1 MFEALRE
8 RGVTVEY
15 HEFEGEQ
22 HGFRK
27 ADTVMAVARAEL
39 DFYLRVLRI

>member
-1 MFEALRE
+1 MFEALRD

-22 HGFRK
+22 HGFRN

-39 DFYLRVLRI
+39 AFYQAVLQL